1 MSFYDSDPFLPQG
14 TSIEDL
20 RQYTEVLLGA
30 AEIAEAIVSHPEKAC
45 DRHYRI
51 SDPRT
56 IELIEVPEAAYD
68 IVGYGNR
75 LESVTFHSTMH
86 HVDDQTFVSSAIG
99 LEFSD
104 NNEVLMDMIDGQP
117 YVVSKDENRPPIA
130 ITGKEVSNIIAR
142 AMYPSNDPI
151 FSDFSNINDPERV
164 KEICETLDSCQFVVS
179 VKEEIF
185 QLDDEYQIIAET
197 KDSKLT
203 ACEIV
208 EFRDEE
214 VQPISLT
221 VKFNHFATASELYR
235 STPDGSEEL
244 IMDAGDLDRFL
255 IIIENI
261 KERLAIPST
270 SGLSEDL

>member
-1 MSFYDSDPFLPQG
+1 MSYFDSDPFLPKG

-30 AEIAEAIVSHPEKAC
+30 AELAEAIVSYPEKAC

-56 IELIEVPEAAYD
+56 TELIDVPEAAYD
-68 IVGYGNR
+68 IVGYDNR

-86 HVDDQTFVSSAIG
+86 HVDGQTFVSSAIG

-104 NNEVLMDMIDGQP
+104 NNDLLIDMIDEQP
-117 YVVSKDENRPPIA
+117 YIVSKDENRPPMAIA
-130 ITGKEVSNIIAR
+130 TKEVSNIIAR

-164 KEICETLDSCQFVVS
+164 KEICETLDSCQFVAS
-179 VKEEIF
+179 SKEEIF
-185 QLDDEYQIIAET
+185 QIDDEYQIIAET
-197 KDSKLT
+197 KDGKLT

-214 VQPISLT
+214 VQPVSLT

-255 IIIENI
+255 GIIERI
-261 KERLAIPST
+261 KERLAIQATT
-270 SGLSEDL
+270 SFKEDI